1 MPKLNVVLRT
11 CDRVSLASDRIVP
24 KDQCIYRCLNSL
36 VNSLSVQSMPWT
48 LHIIDDASS
57 KTTQS
62 QIQRI
67 APMATFDLLPERD
80 QSDMNGKQKSRHS
93 VRVAYDHVYTL
104 PLDELVYIVEDD
116 YLHYP
121 DSIEKMIQAWQH
133 FADLFPGTAIGIFP
147 QDFPELYPHPRNPFN
162 DTYVRPCIVI
172 PGPDRYYRT
181 TWFTHESFM
190 VPVNLIHRYRE
201 HFERLQDIGTVDGA
215 WEGTS
220 LSTVWQQKDVS
231 MLMPMQTLALH
242 VSKQN
247 DLPFFNTD
255 FDTLWNN
262 NQVNL

>member
-1 MPKLNVVLRT
+1 MLKLNVVLRT

-36 VNSLSVQSMPWT
+36 VTSLLAQNNDWS

-57 KTTQS
+57 TKTQAT
-62 QIQRI
+62 IQHI
-67 APMATFDLLPERD
+67 APQATFDFLPERN
-80 QSDMNGKQKSRHS
+80 QSNMNGKQKSRHS
-93 VRVAYDHVYTL
+93 VRVAYDYIYTL
-104 PLDELVYIVEDD
+104 PRDELVYIVEDD

-121 DSIEKMIQAWQH
+121 DSIERMIEAH
-133 FADLFPGTAIGIFP
+133 RYFSEIAPNATVGIFP
-147 QDFPELYPHPRNPFN
+147 QDFPELYLHPRNPFN
-162 DTYVRPCIVI
+162 DTYVRQCMVL

-190 VPVNLIHRYRE
+190 VPIRLIHQYQDN
-201 HFERLQDIGTVDGA
+201 FEKLMDIGTVEGA

-220 LSTVWQQKDVS
+220 LSNVWQKPDVV
-231 MLMPMQTLALH
+231 MLMPMRTLALH

-262 NQVNL
+262 NQVN

>member
-36 VNSLSVQSMPWT
+36 VNSLSVQPNAWS

-57 KTTQS
+57 AATQAM
-62 QIQRI
+62 IQRI
-67 APMATFDLLPERD
+67 APMATFDFLPERD
-80 QSDMNGKQKSRHS
+80 QSGMNGKQKSRHS
-93 VRVAYDHVYTL
+93 VRVAYDYIYTL
-104 PLDELVYIVEDD
+104 PAEELVYVVEDD

-121 DSIEKMIQAWQH
+121 DSIERMIEAWEY
-133 FADLFPGTAIGIFP
+133 FSRIMPATSIGIFP
-147 QDFPELYPHPRNPFN
+147 QDFPELYPHERNPFN
-162 DTYVRPCIVI
+162 DTYVRSCLVF

-190 VPVNLIHRYRE
+190 VPLMLIWKYRE
-201 HFERLQDIGTVDGA
+201 HFEKLMEIGTVEGA

-220 LSTVWQQKDVS
+220 LSTVWQQQDVS

-242 VSKQN
+242 VSKPN

-262 NQVNL
+262 NQVN